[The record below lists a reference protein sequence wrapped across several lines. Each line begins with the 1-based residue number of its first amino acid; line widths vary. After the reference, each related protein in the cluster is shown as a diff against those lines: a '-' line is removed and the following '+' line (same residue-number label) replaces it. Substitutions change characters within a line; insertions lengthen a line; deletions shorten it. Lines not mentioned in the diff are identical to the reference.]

1 MKIWKPDYYDAF
13 ACIADR
19 CPDSCCKEWDVEV
32 DAESAERYQKI
43 PGALGEQLR
52 AAIREED
59 GVTVIKQTDSRC
71 PMWRADGLCQLQAEM
86 GEEAL
91 CKVCREFPRI
101 RHEYGNF
108 TELGLELSCPEAA
121 RLILTAA
128 PSDSVLTQVPESDEY
143 DAEAMVVLLESRK
156 TVLDFLKTSPYTPG
170 ETLSI
175 LMLYGYEVQS
185 QLDGGEKAVLIPEE
199 TLAEAKS
206 FAENGNLDA
215 FLHFFEELEILTEAW
230 KERLGTPEP
239 NAEWNEMH
247 IAMARYLVRRYWLQ
261 AVSDYDLVGRVKLII
276 ASCLVVKFLGGDT
289 VDTAHLYSKE
299 IENDADNVCAILDGA
314 YESSALADR
323 GLLDLLLK

>member
-1 MKIWKPDYYDAF
+1 
-13 ACIADR
+13 
-19 CPDSCCKEWDVEV
+19 
-32 DAESAERYQKI
+32 
-43 PGALGEQLR
+43 
-52 AAIREED
+52 
-59 GVTVIKQTDSRC
+59 
-71 PMWRADGLCQLQAEM
+71 M

-101 RHEYGNF
+101 RHEYVNF

-143 DAEAMVVLLESRK
+143 DAEAMAVLLESRK

-185 QLDGGEKAVLIPEE
+185 QLDGGEKPVLIPEE

-314 YESSALADR
+314 YESPALADR